1 MLRRSALLWAGEWRV
16 DLERPPGRHPL
27 CGPCQVWLAGIL
39 DEVRVGGGKPSS
51 LYGSPTTNDRALLF
65 DDQCNVCHALPS
77 GYAAAI
83 DCVSVSA
90 SPQSWAPLL
99 VCGSCDAWIASLAN
113 DGRSAR
119 GRVDRGIDG
128 PYGEWPH
135 PNLRELSVEMEVV
148 DQGARST
155 IFESCIAME
164 VPVRSGAQP
173 ASPAVLF
180 IEASQGGD
188 VSSLVRGSR
197 ASRPGVIVLAPLNG
211 HDGLRKALEAGATG
225 WLTVPLTPQQV
236 TAALTGALRKGLRRA
251 WDPETCLPIASLV
264 DVARPTLVLEP
275 EAGVT
280 RFEVAWLAKRFCR
293 GYDELAV
300 AGGHIVLLPKVP
312 ADRLHQVRERLSG
325 LLAGRCGIV
334 AIESHHREG
343 QRFDAA
349 G

>member
-1 MLRRSALLWAGEWRV
+1 VWAGEWRV

-27 CGPCQVWLAGIL
+27 CGPCQTWLAGIL
-39 DEVRVGGGKPSS
+39 DDVRDGGGKPTS
-51 LYGSPTTNDRALLF
+51 LYGSPTTNERALLF
-65 DDQCNVCHALPS
+65 GDQCSVCHVMPS
-77 GYAAAI
+77 GYAAAV
-83 DCVSVSA
+83 DCVSVSS
-90 SPQSWAPLL
+90 SPQSWVPLM
-99 VCGSCDAWIASLAN
+99 VCASCDAWIASLAN

-135 PNLRELSVEMEVV
+135 PNLRELSVEMEVA
-148 DQGARST
+148 DHGARAT
-155 IFESCIAME
+155 ILESCIAME
-164 VPVRSGAQP
+164 VPARRGAQP

-180 IEASQGGD
+180 VEASEGSD
-188 VSSLVRGSR
+188 VTSLVRGSR

-211 HDGLRKALEAGATG
+211 HAGLHRALEAGATG
-225 WLTVPLTPQQV
+225 WLTVPL
-236 TAALTGALRKGLRRA
+236 RKGMRRA

-264 DVARPTLVLEP
+264 DVARPTLLLEP
-275 EAGVT
+275 KPGVP

-293 GYDELAV
+293 GYDDLAV

-312 ADRLHQVRERLSG
+312 AERLHLVQQRLTALLSG
-325 LLAGRCGIV
+325 RCSIS
-334 AIESHHREG
+334 AIESHQAQV